1 MKQIFNYGIY
11 DTDNTIVGRCSGGI
25 SLAFRSFHDTDF
37 VYHCLITRK
46 RHDRFPRG
54 VNNRFRKITKIR
66 YDRSRQSLKRSI
78 RQNSDRSS
86 SFLRHSN
93 RRANGGRRGASSLSQ
108 LRDFQSSRLSFAI
121 DDVYSTR
128 IRQRFSMSLRIET
141 SRIIQ
146 LADNENVWVCLSTRS
161 FRSRWRDVV
170 SGCGEF

>member
-93 RRANGGRRGASSLSQ
+93 RRANGGRRGASSASWEISNRADFLSRSMTYIQ
-108 LRDFQSSRLSFAI
+108 RVYVNDSQCLFVSRLH
-121 DDVYSTR
+121 
-128 IRQRFSMSLRIET
+128 E
-141 SRIIQ
+141 
-146 LADNENVWVCLSTRS
+146 
-161 FRSRWRDVV
+161 
-170 SGCGEF
+170 